1 VKLKSKPEKW
11 LEEAFSRFAFRTSK
25 LLYRNNLAFFCTFI
39 PRQVIEQVGLLDES
53 FGRGYFEDDDYCKR
67 VMTAGYSI
75 GIARDVFVH
84 HEMDAS
90 FSKIGNQE
98 KIDLF
103 NKNRL
108 LYESK
113 WGKWIPHTYT
123 MDEDQW

>member
-1 VKLKSKPEKW
+1 
-11 LEEAFSRFAFRTSK
+11 
-25 LLYRNNLAFFCTFI
+25 
-39 PRQVIEQVGLLDES
+39 VIEQVGLLDES